1 MFLYKTAKRSI
12 FKVAEYVFIIG
23 NNLELPRGFNHAPG
37 NRQQVKVKKSTQG
50 GAEQTGGV

>member
-1 MFLYKTAKRSI
+1 MKTYLSIFMFLYKTAKRSI

-37 NRQQVKVKKSTQG
+37 NRQQVKV
-50 GAEQTGGV
+50 

>member
-1 MFLYKTAKRSI
+1 MNFNNCENLSIFMFLYKTAKHSI

-37 NRQQVKVKKSTQG
+37 NRQQVKV
-50 GAEQTGGV
+50 